1 MNKAYERINWE
12 NYPSTETPLN
22 EDNLNRIDRAVD
34 ILDNRVIEL
43 DASKFDKSTAQKLVK
58 NISFNEE
65 NGKITITY
73 YDGSKDIIETFLEDA
88 DVLELQDNLIK
99 YHAVV
104 QKLVDSDDNPILDSN
119 GNEIYGKTVYADQT
133 DIVSIYNSLSSVKAY
148 LASLNAARPLSRLTE
163 EEKKSQEM
171 SADIAGLETSLQKT
185 DDHLLQQVGRFDDF
199 EKQLGLSNLVT
210 LPLLDSA
217 GQPLLDSAGRPLQAR
232 TLYASTGQVL
242 AVQSR
247 LSALEQY
254 DNMLNSFRVMG
265 RIKELE
271 TRMQALEEVDR
282 TISASIESL
291 NDSISALSTSISA
304 ITQRLDN
311 MDTYFA
317 GFEQNLAMKQLITLP
332 LLDSSGVALQDSDG
346 RQISSRSIFATQS
359 SMLDTERKL
368 EAVSDYTQSLNQFG
382 VKNRI
387 EAEERK
393 SAEAQDSIEML
404 SADTEA
410 LRQADVALNA
420 SVSSLNTQHNAL
432 SQSVQA
438 LEQDLDDV
446 SLQIVDNI
454 VDFAGFKDAL
464 AVQRTITLNLQDSSN
479 QPLLD
484 SSGYAVQARTVYA
497 EQGQIID
504 ITNNLS
510 AVERHLDGINKS
522 GVANRMAKAE
532 ANLKELNDH
541 AILDNII

>member
-12 NYPSTETPLN
+12 DYPSTETPLN

-133 DIVSIYNSLSSVKAY
+133 DIVSIYNSLSAVQNY
-148 LASLNAARPLSRLTE
+148 LHQLNAARPLSRLTE

-171 SADIAGLETSLQKT
+171 SADIAGLETSLQET
-185 DDHLLQQVGRFDDF
+185 DNRLLQQTERFDDF

-232 TLYASTGQVL
+232 TVYPSTSQVL

-265 RIKELE
+265 RITELE

-282 TISASIESL
+282 TISASIETL
-291 NDSISALSTSISA
+291 NDSISALSTSIDG
-304 ITQRLDN
+304 IVQRLDS

-317 GFEQNLAMKQLITLP
+317 GFEQNLAMKQLVTLP
-332 LLDSSGVALQDSDG
+332 LQDSGGAALQDSAG

-368 EAVSDYTQSLNQFG
+368 AAVSDYTQSLNQFG

-404 SADTEA
+404 SADTEV

-420 SVSSLNTQHNAL
+420 SIASLNTQHNAL

-446 SLQIVDNI
+446 SLQVVDNI

-464 AVQRTITLNLQDSSN
+464 AVQRTITLNLQDSAN
-479 QPLLD
+479 EPLLD
-484 SSGYAVQARTVYA
+484 SAGYAVQARTVYA
-497 EQGQIID
+497 EKGQIID

-510 AVERHLDGINKS
+510 AIERQLDGINKS
-522 GVANRMAKAE
+522 GVANRMTRAE
-532 ANLKELNDH
+532 ASLKELNDH